1 MSFSNNSSPAA
12 QLDKGFATLNQRE
25 KSYSQIVKSSV
36 LIGGSSVLNIGF
48 GIIRTKAMAL
58 LLGPSGYGLLG
69 IYDSICTLTRT
80 VAGMGI
86 NTSGVRQIAEA
97 VGTGDNHR
105 IACTVIT
112 LRRVAFYSGA
122 LGALLLLVFSKPL
135 SLLTFG
141 DSRHA
146 AAIALLSLA
155 AFFGDISG
163 GQGAVVQG
171 MRRIA
176 DLARMSVLGA
186 LYGTVFSIVII
197 YIYHQHGV
205 AEQGVVPV
213 LVCVAA
219 MGILTSWWYARK
231 VKVESVRVALPQFIK
246 ETAALLKLGI
256 VLMASVLMT
265 FVSGYLIRILAL
277 RGLSIE
283 AAGFY
288 QAAWTLGGLYVT
300 IILQAMGTDF
310 YPRLTAVAKQDEE
323 TNQLVN
329 EQAEVGLLAAC
340 PGILAT
346 LAFAPLVIQLF
357 YSAKFWPAMEILRW
371 FCLGMMLRVASWP
384 MGFILLAR
392 GEGKL
397 FFWTELL
404 TNLVS
409 IGLTWIG
416 IKFFAL
422 KGIGMAFF
430 ITYVVYIILIYGVV
444 HRLCGFRWSKANGR
458 LGLLFIPLIA
468 VVFASWYFLPRWAS
482 TTLGAISAVLAGFYS
497 IKTLCALLPVE
508 RFPGFARKLMAF
520 FRLTPPKGEA

>member
-1 MSFSNNSSPAA
+1 MSFSNNNSSAA
-12 QLDKGFATLNQRE
+12 QLDKGFAALNKRE
-25 KSYSQIVKSSV
+25 KSYGQIVKSSV
-36 LIGGSSVLNIGF
+36 LIGGSSVLNLGF
-48 GIIRTKAMAL
+48 GVIRGKAMAL

-69 IYDSICTLTRT
+69 IYDSVCAMTRT
-80 VAGMGI
+80 VAGLGI
-86 NTSGVRQIAEA
+86 NGSGVRQIAEA
-97 VGTGDNHR
+97 VGTGDSHR

-141 DSRHA
+141 DYRHA
-146 AAIALLSLA
+146 GAIALLALA
-155 AFFGDISG
+155 AFFGDVSA
-163 GQGAVVQG
+163 GQGAVIQG

-176 DLARMSVLGA
+176 DLAKMSVFGA
-186 LYGTVFSIVII
+186 LYGTVFSIGII
-197 YIYHQHGV
+197 FIYYRHGA
-205 AEQGVVPV
+205 AEDGVVPA

-219 MGILTSWWYARK
+219 MGILMSWWYARK
-231 VKVESVRVALPQFIK
+231 VKVEPIRVALRQFVK

-265 FVSGYLIRILAL
+265 FVTGYLIRILTL
-277 RGLSIE
+277 REINIE

-288 QAAWTLGGLYVT
+288 QAAWVLGGYYVNF
-300 IILQAMGTDF
+300 ILQAMGTDF
-310 YPRLTAVAKQDEE
+310 YPRLTAVAKDHGEC
-323 TNQLVN
+323 NRLVN

-340 PGILAT
+340 PGVLAT
-346 LAFAPLVIQLF
+346 LSFAPLVITLF
-357 YSAKFWPAMEILRW
+357 YSAQFGPAVEILRW
-371 FCLGMMLRVASWP
+371 FCLGMVLRVASWP
-384 MGFILLAR
+384 MGYILLAR

-422 KGIGMAFF
+422 KGIGVAFF
-430 ITYVVYIILIYGVV
+430 ITYVFYIILIYGVV
-444 HRLCGFRWSKANGR
+444 RRLSGFQWSTMNHR
-458 LGLLFIPLIA
+458 LGLLFVPVIA
-468 VVFASWYFLPRWAS
+468 VVFASWYFLPHWGA
-482 TTLGAISAVLAGFYS
+482 TTLGAVSAILAGIYS
-497 IKTLCALLPVE
+497 VKTLYALLPPE

>member
-1 MSFSNNSSPAA
+1 MSYSHNNSPAA
-12 QLDKGFATLNQRE
+12 PLAKGFATLNQRE

-69 IYDSICTLTRT
+69 IYDSICSLTRT

-155 AFFGDISG
+155 AFFGDVSG

-197 YIYHQHGV
+197 YLYHQHGV
-205 AEQGVVPV
+205 AEQGVVPA

-231 VKVESVRVALPQFIK
+231 VRVEPVQITLPQVMG
-246 ETAALLKLGI
+246 EASALLKLGV
-256 VLMASVLMT
+256 VLMASGLMT
-265 FVSGYLIRILAL
+265 LGAGYLVRILAV
-277 RGLSIE
+277 REISME

-288 QAAWTLGGLYVT
+288 QAAWVFGGLYVT
-300 IILQAMGTDF
+300 FILQAMGTDF
-310 YPRLTAVAKQDEE
+310 YPRLTAVAKEHEE
-323 TNQLVN
+323 CNRLVN

-340 PGILAT
+340 PGVLAT

-357 YSAKFWPAMEILRW
+357 YSAKFWPAVEILRW

-404 TNLVS
+404 SNLVS
-409 IGLTWIG
+409 VGLTWIG
-416 IKFFAL
+416 IRFFAL
-422 KGIGMAFF
+422 NGIGMAFF
-430 ITYVVYIILIYGVV
+430 VSYVVYLILIYSVV
-444 HRLCGFRWSKANGR
+444 HRLCGFRWSKVNGR
-458 LGLLFIPLIA
+458 LGLLFIPLIT
-468 VVFASWYFLPRWAS
+468 VVFTSRYFLPRWAS

-497 IKTLCALLPVE
+497 IKTLCALLPSG
-508 RFPGFARKLMAF
+508 RFPGFIRKLIVF
-520 FRLTPPKGEA
+520 FRLAPPAGEA